1 MELSTILSVLGA
13 IQTIATLVLIPV
25 VRIIWDIRVY
35 MEKDKI
41 IKDIILKEIE
51 DLKQRI
57 KEFDNEEKKS
67 N

>member
-1 MELSTILSVLGA
+1 LELSTILSVLGA